1 MANAIVD
8 YTTVKDLDDEGNVVG
23 ESVYEFKKPKEDQEP
38 HPEGTSWHPIL
49 QKYLPTDTINDPR
62 TVDESEVF
70 PNGIPD
76 DE

>member
-8 YTTVKDLDDEGNVVG
+8 YTTVKDLDDEGNVIG
-23 ESVYEFKKPKEDQEP
+23 ESVYEFKEPKEDQEP

>member
-8 YTTVKDLDDEGNVVG
+8 YTTVKDLDDEGNVIG
-23 ESVYEFKKPKEDQEP
+23 ESVYEFKEPKEDQEP
-38 HPEGTSWHPIL
+38 HPKGTSWHPIL